1 MDNYRNKILNLNLN
15 LSIAQVSLAFG
26 TFLTGAFGMNLLSG
40 LETIPYVFYL
50 VGGIAYA
57 LRLTFSCRVGS
68 CGMMYS
74 FFQLRNR
81 TMKQSPLKREKAAT
95 YLSGL
100 FRGIDNFDVALL
112 SFMCPRQFSWT
123 ICVTRFRQNKTLFEW
138 AIFLKFPALFWRGNS
153 QLRKRSN

>member
-1 MDNYRNKILNLNLN
+1 MDNYRNKILSLNLN

-57 LRLTFSCRVGS
+57 LRLTLSCRVGS

-100 FRGIDNFDVALL
+100 FRGIDNFDVDLHSIL
-112 SFMCPRQFSWT
+112 CPRPFLWT
-123 ICVTRFRQNKTLFEW
+123 IYVTRSQRIKTPCE
-138 AIFLKFPALFWRGNS
+138 
-153 QLRKRSN
+153 